1 MRLRWLVLL
10 LHPLAALLAC
20 AQLDVDTIQL
30 KEAQVTAPR
39 LSQFSSG
46 TKVQTLDSI
55 TLALYR
61 CGDLGELLANE
72 SPVFVKSYGLGSLAT
87 TAFRGGSA
95 NHTAIL
101 WNGFNLG
108 SPMNGMVDL
117 SLIPIQIANS
127 VSIQYGGTTALWG
140 SGAVGGAIH
149 LNNVPIFD
157 RGLTVDAGA
166 SLGSFGDLRQNA
178 RVEIAKGRWI
188 SSLGVFNAS
197 ARNDF
202 EFYNTERRGAPLQQ
216 QRNADFKQWGL
227 LAEEHYRITRRQQI
241 SMRFWY
247 QNSDRSIPPTMLQ
260 ESSSAQQQD
269 ESYRA
274 TAEWQRTGD
283 RVKSTVRAAYFD
295 EELRYYA
302 FDTGPAALSRSRT
315 AIAEAEARIRLTDRQ
330 LINVGLNNTYAQAF
344 ADGYPDERQQNRTAL
359 FASYRYTS
367 GNKRS
372 VTTVSARQE
381 MLAATLVPL
390 TGSIGSEY
398 TLVNWLKAKANAS
411 RVYRI
416 PTFNDLYWNPGGNP
430 DLLPESGYSGEVGL
444 ELNRGTPDKRTQLSG
459 DLTYFSR
466 SMDNWIIW
474 LPGPAYWSPKNVM
487 NVWSRGVEARGEIA
501 VRVRQTTLKFGLMSN
516 YVLST
521 NQVAKSVND
530 ASVDKQLIYVPMYS
544 GNGKLS
550 LIHKSFTATIG
561 TTYTGYRYT
570 STDNIEFLD
579 PYWLTNASLAYNMP
593 LRGKNSLSLIV
604 QGFNLFS
611 ERYEVMQSRP
621 MPLRN
626 FQLGISLRFNQAN
639 RPAIP
644 IAPPLP

>member
-10 LHPLAALLAC
+10 IHPLAAVLAC

-46 TKVQTLDSI
+46 TKVQTVDSI
-55 TLALYR
+55 TLARYR
-61 CGDLGELLANE
+61 SSNLGELLANE

-95 NHTAIL
+95 DHTAIL

-108 SPMNGMVDL
+108 SPMNGMIDL
-117 SLIPIQIANS
+117 SLIPLQIANS
-127 VSIQYGGTTALWG
+127 ASIQYGGTSALWG

-149 LNNVPIFD
+149 LNNVPVFG
-157 RGLTVDAGA
+157 RGLTVDAGT
-166 SLGSFGDLRQNA
+166 SFGSFGDRRQNA
-178 RVEIAKGRWI
+178 RVEIAKGRWV
-188 SSLGVFNAS
+188 SSLGVFNA
-197 ARNDF
+197 AAQNDF
-202 EFYNTERRGAPLQQ
+202 DFYNIDRRGSPLQQ
-216 QRNADFKQWGL
+216 QRNANFQQWGL
-227 LAEEHYRITRRQQI
+227 LAEEHFRINQRQRI
-241 SMRFWY
+241 NMRFWY
-247 QNSDRSIPPTMLQ
+247 QNSDRNIPPTMLQ
-260 ESSSAQQQD
+260 ESSSSQQQD

-295 EELRYYA
+295 EELRYYS
-302 FDTGPAALSRSRT
+302 FDTEPAALSRSRT

-330 LINVGLNNTYAQAF
+330 LINVGLNNTFAQAL

-359 FASYRYTS
+359 FASYRYTTA
-367 GNKRS
+367 NKRGVS
-372 VTTVSARQE
+372 TVSARQE
-381 MLAATLVPL
+381 MLAAALVPL

-398 TLVNWLKAKANAS
+398 ILTNWIKAKANAA

-416 PTFNDLYWNPGGNP
+416 PTFNDLYWSPGGNP
-430 DLLPESGYSGEVGL
+430 DLLPEDGYSGEVGL
-444 ELNRGTPDKRTQLSG
+444 ELKRGTTETRTRLSG

-474 LPGPAYWSPKNVM
+474 LPGPAYWSPRNVM
-487 NVWSRGVEARGEIA
+487 NVWSRGIEARAEIA
-501 VRVRQTTLKFGLMSN
+501 VRVRQTTLKFDLMSN

-544 GNGKLS
+544 GNAKLS
-550 LIHKSFTATIG
+550 LIHRSFTATFA

-579 PYWLTNASLAYNMP
+579 PYWLTNASLAYSLR
-593 LRGKNSLSLIV
+593 LRGKNLLSLTM

-611 ERYEVMQSRP
+611 ERYEVIQSRP

-626 FQLGISLRFNQAN
+626 FQVGISLRFNQAL
-639 RPAIP
+639 PATVAIP
-644 IAPPLP
+644 KP